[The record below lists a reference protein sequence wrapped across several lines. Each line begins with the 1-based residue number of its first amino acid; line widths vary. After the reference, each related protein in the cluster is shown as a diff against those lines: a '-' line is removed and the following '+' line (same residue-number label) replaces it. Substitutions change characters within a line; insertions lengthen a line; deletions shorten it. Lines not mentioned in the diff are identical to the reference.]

1 MNINLKGTD
10 LMKKELEKI
19 IYENFNIS
27 ECIVY
32 AQSYK
37 GELQHFSTRG
47 NTRKICGFLYL
58 LNCDCTYE
66 LIDETEIN
74 AQTGDVVY
82 LRAFCEYKSNYKNFG
97 NGAVDGILINMRFTD
112 ADGKVF
118 YLSDEMK
125 SYKISSSSS
134 NYIRACFDDILNFSK
149 SPQTNIAEIKSAAY
163 KILSY
168 LGTKDKKH
176 KINSGRYKCI
186 SKGIAYLEN
195 DVRQELSIEE
205 IADLCHMTATYFR
218 KLFKEYSGTSPAQFR
233 IQKKLDTA
241 KALLL
246 TDDMTIR
253 EISDY
258 LGFENISYFSKL
270 FKKYEKMSPSQYKTK
285 NSKTEVLR

>member
-1 MNINLKGTD
+1 
-10 LMKKELEKI
+10 MKKELKKI

-32 AQSYK
+32 AQSYT
-37 GELQHFSTRG
+37 GELQYFSTRG

-58 LNCDCTYE
+58 LDCDCTYE
-66 LIDETEIN
+66 LIGKAEIN
-74 AQTGDVVY
+74 AQKGDVVY
-82 LRAFCEYKSNYKNFG
+82 LPAFCEYKSNYKNFG
-97 NGAVDGILINMRFTD
+97 NGTVDGILINMRFTD
-112 ADGKVF
+112 DKGKAF

-125 SYKISSSSS
+125 TYKISNS
-134 NYIRACFDDILNFSK
+134 NYIRTCFEDILNFSK
-149 SPQTNIAEIKSAAY
+149 SPQTNVAEVKSTAY

-168 LGTKDKKH
+168 LGSEDKKH
-176 KINSGRYKCI
+176 KINSGRYKHI

-205 IADLCHMTATYFR
+205 IAELCHMTATYFR
-218 KLFKEYSGTSPAQFR
+218 KLFKEYSGMSPTQFR

-241 KALLL
+241 KSLLL
-246 TDDMTIR
+246 TDDMSIR

-270 FKKYEKMSPSQYKTK
+270 FKKYEKMSPSRYKIK
-285 NSKTEVLR
+285 NGDLP